1 MILLKIFAIFVIA
14 IQSSLVF
21 AINVSWLP
29 DDANAPLPLSSNF
42 RNKLRSLCEKGEN
55 SHRQIDPKKQVV
67 LKEMC
72 KKLRKDDAN
81 ILGAEEDDKQA
92 LRAKLILLIIIC
104 GVTWKASKQRIVR
117 EKWKE
122 IKYNLRGL
130 FSLLIQKIGNNA
142 GNHVGGNNGGGYGA
156 SNTFDAKEARLRR
169 FAQTSS

>member
-1 MILLKIFAIFVIA
+1 M
-14 IQSSLVF
+14 S
-21 AINVSWLP
+21 
-29 DDANAPLPLSSNF
+29 
-42 RNKLRSLCEKGEN
+42 
-55 SHRQIDPKKQVV
+55 
-67 LKEMC
+67 
-72 KKLRKDDAN
+72 KDDAN